1 MIVEQMKYKL
11 SVETGGFLDA
21 TRKIKNETEDM
32 KTKVKRNTGEVTKGF
47 GELNLG
53 IQKFS
58 AEGKNAFAG
67 VMSGAAKF
75 LGVAVTLEG
84 ARRAFVSTTDSLI
97 ALGAQAA
104 WFGTTAKHMDA
115 FSKSAEAVGSSGAA
129 ITGVMDKMNQYQIW
143 SKVQIGAAPANHAA
157 LLQLQSQTS
166 LDILGSKNTEEMT
179 MRAME
184 AIKQLKSE
192 DEAKY
197 YYANA
202 LGGSDPA
209 LFKAIRSGEYMS
221 EFNKRKESSLITPEM
236 EAQAKQLKK
245 LFVDLDGSA
254 SNLKNSL
261 YLAFGPDVINGLKL
275 LSAWVD
281 ENGEGIVGFFKEFK
295 DVATELVD
303 ALGGMSGTLAILI
316 AYKMGGLPAAA
327 AMAYG
332 IAAEKSDKNDQP
344 TNLESR
350 LTGSGMSSPE
360 AAKNAPGLFMHPLM
374 RGSERVPIRPEQD
387 ALYMKTYSAEER
399 KLMDETA
406 RYSREDQ
413 LKNIKDYEN
422 HWYTVSWLNVDK
434 VAKENKEADEA
445 ERRRKS
451 LYGTGSGKAE
461 KAKATGAA
469 GTDAIGGRLGSEKP
483 AKSNPTGKAKKSS
496 GGRRPPSA
504 YLGIDIYPGELPQ
517 GVEKPSGV
525 VRGEEEYGHFMDEYT
540 DKSGKVINPVKTD
553 VGFSSMDR
561 ILDAVTQ
568 GESAWKSD
576 ARNGESSATGL
587 FQLTDATARGV
598 GLSIDG
604 GNDERLDPE
613 KARAKVAV
621 HWARLLKKYN
631 GNVFDARMA
640 YGMGEHGFDQFIAGK
655 RDIGDEAYNGAVDM
669 TNYYAG
675 MNRAGSMTEQR
686 INQMGGTQQPVNQVY
701 INKVEVTSQ
710 PETATALAE
719 DLKAQSERAGTNISF
734 NTPGRR

>member
-1 MIVEQMKYKL
+1 MIVEQMKFKL
-11 SVETGGFLDA
+11 AVETGGFLDA

-32 KTKVKRNTGEVTKGF
+32 KTKVKRSTGEVTKGF

-53 IQKFS
+53 VQKFS
-58 AEGKNAFAG
+58 AEGKNAFTS

-75 LGVAVTLEG
+75 LGVAATLEG

-97 ALGAQAA
+97 TLGTQAA
-104 WFGTTAKHMDA
+104 WLGMNAKHLDA
-115 FSKSAEAVGSSGAA
+115 FNRAAESVGSSKES
-129 ITGVMDKMNQYQIW
+129 ISGVLNKMSDYQIW
-143 SKVQIGAAPANHAA
+143 SKVQIGQAPANQAA
-157 LLQLQSQTS
+157 LLQLQSKSTV
-166 LDILGSKNTEEMT
+166 DILGAKNAEEMT
-179 MRAME
+179 LRAME
-184 AIKQLKSE
+184 AIRQLDSE
-192 DEAKY
+192 DDAKY
-197 YYANA
+197 FYMNA
-202 LGGSDPA
+202 LGANDSA
-209 LFKAIRSGEYMS
+209 LFRSVRSGKFKAAFEEYKDKS
-221 EFNKRKESSLITPEM
+221 SYTQEAERQAEQVRKIMTDLNVEVKALNDAMYLNFGDGVIEN
-236 EAQAKQLKK
+236 LKK
-245 LFVDLDGSA
+245 LTVWINENRDG
-254 SNLKNSL
+254 
-261 YLAFGPDVINGLKL
+261 I
-275 LSAWVD
+275 
-281 ENGEGIVGFFKEFK
+281 IGFFREFR
-295 DVATELVD
+295 DVATELMD

-344 TNLESR
+344 ANLESR
-350 LTGSGMSSPE
+350 LTGSGMSSPA
-360 AAKNAPGLFMHPLM
+360 AAKSAPGLFMHPLM

-387 ALYMKTYSAEER
+387 ALYLKTYSAEER

-406 RYSREDQ
+406 KYSREDQ

-434 VAKENKEADEA
+434 AAKESKEAEEA
-445 ERRRKS
+445 EHRRQL
-451 LYGTGSGKAE
+451 LYGKESSKPSGKAQ
-461 KAKATGAA
+461 KVTGV
-469 GTDAIGGRLGSEKP
+469 RK
-483 AKSNPTGKAKKSS
+483 
-496 GGRRPPSA
+496 PPSA
-504 YLGIDIYPGELPQ
+504 SLGVDIHPGTLPA

-525 VRGEEEYGHFMDEYT
+525 VRGKEKYGYIMDEYT
-540 DKSGKVINPVKTD
+540 DKSGNIINPVKTD

-561 ILDAVTQ
+561 ILDAVTN
-568 GESAWKSD
+568 GESGWKHD
-576 ARNGESSATGL
+576 AKNSKSSATGL
-587 FQLTDATARGV
+587 FQLTDDTAVGI
-598 GLSIDG
+598 GLSIAG
-604 GNDERLDPE
+604 GNDERLDPG

-686 INQMGGTQQPVNQVY
+686 INQMGGTQQPANQIY

-719 DLKAQSERAGTNISF
+719 DLKAQSERAGVNISF
-734 NTPGRR
+734 NTPGRG

>member
-1 MIVEQMKYKL
+1 MIIEQMKYKL

-97 ALGAQAA
+97 TLGTQAA
-104 WFGTTAKHMDA
+104 WFGTTAKHLDA
-115 FSKSAEAVGSSGAA
+115 FNKTAVSVGSSGEA
-129 ITGVMDKMNQYQIW
+129 ITSVMSRMNDL
-143 SKVQIGAAPANHAA
+143 KVWQDTGRGPAPGFYNSLQFLEGQTTAKVTAAQSAEEKTLA
-157 LLQLQSQTS
+157 LFEG
-166 LDILGSKNTEEMT
+166 I
-179 MRAME
+179 R
-184 AIKQLKSE
+184 QLK
-192 DEAKY
+192 DESQAQQMFTEITGL
-197 YYANA
+197 N
-202 LGGSDPA
+202 DPA
-209 LFKAIRSGEYMS
+209 LFMSVRSGEFIKTF
-221 EFNKRKESSLITPEM
+221 EDRKQKSAVSPEM
-236 EAQAKQLKK
+236 LDQAKEVKALM
-245 LFVDLDGSA
+245 VDLNQATEKFTNTMYMKFAPS
-254 SNLKNSL
+254 
-261 YLAFGPDVINGLKL
+261 VIYGLKL
-275 LSAWVD
+275 LSGWVD
-281 ENGEGIVGFFKEFK
+281 ENGEGVVEFFKEFK

-360 AAKNAPGLFMHPLM
+360 AAKNAPGMFMHPLM
-374 RGSERVPIRPEQD
+374 RGSERVSIRPEQD
-387 ALYMKTYSAEER
+387 ALYMKMYSAEER

-406 RYSREDQ
+406 KYSREDQ

-434 VAKENKEADEA
+434 AVKENKEAEEA
-445 ERRRKS
+445 ERRRQLLDGKES
-451 LYGTGSGKAE
+451 SAPSGNDRKVA
-461 KAKATGAA
+461 GA
-469 GTDAIGGRLGSEKP
+469 RK
-483 AKSNPTGKAKKSS
+483 
-496 GGRRPPSA
+496 PPSA
-504 YLGIDIYPGELPQ
+504 SLGVDIHPGALPA
-517 GVEKPSGV
+517 GVSKPSGI
-525 VRGEEEYGHFMDEYT
+525 VRGKEKYGYIMDEYT
-540 DKSGKVINPVKTD
+540 DKNGNIINPVKTD
-553 VGFSSMDR
+553 VGLASIDR
-561 ILDAVTQ
+561 IIDAVSQ
-568 GESAWKSD
+568 GESGWKHD
-576 ARNGESSATGL
+576 AKNNRSSATGI
-587 FQLTDATARGV
+587 FQLTDATARGI

-604 GNDERLDPE
+604 GTDERLDPE
-613 KARAKVAV
+613 KARAKVAI

-655 RDIGDEAYNGAVDM
+655 RDMGDEAYNGAVDM

-686 INQMGGTQQPVNQVY
+686 INQMGGAQQPINQIY
-701 INKVEVTSQ
+701 INNVDVSSQ
-710 PETATALAE
+710 PVTATALAD
-719 DLKAQSERAGTNISF
+719 DLLAQAERSGVNEVF